1 MTFAYIDENARASS
15 AAPKRFR
22 PLGQPRNS
30 EAKGKRRARS
40 ADPTL
45 ALRNL
50 VKSEEKQDEPV
61 SKPEEKQAEQVPE
74 PEEKQVE
81 QVPESEGKQ
90 DEQVSEP
97 EEKPAEPVSEPDE
110 KQPDEISSNVQDL
123 QVEVDTSS
131 KTDEDNLSVGRLLLH
146 NRCLFVQ
153 F

>member
-1 MTFAYIDENARASS
+1 MTFACIDENARASS

-30 EAKGKRRARS
+30 EAKEKRRARS

-45 ALRNL
+45 ALKNL

-61 SKPEEKQAEQVPE
+61 SKPGEKQAEQVPE

-81 QVPESEGKQ
+81 Q

-123 QVEVDTSS
+123 QMEVDTSS
-131 KTDEDNLSVGRLLLH
+131 KTDEDDLSVGRLLLH

>member
-1 MTFAYIDENARASS
+1 MTFACIDENARASS

-30 EAKGKRRARS
+30 EAKEKRRARS

-45 ALRNL
+45 ALKNL

-61 SKPEEKQAEQVPE
+61 SKPGEKQAEQVPE
-74 PEEKQVE
+74 PEE
-81 QVPESEGKQ
+81 KQ

-131 KTDEDNLSVGRLLLH
+131 KTDEDDLSVGRLLLH